1 MKNIEDLRFGGED
14 ADCISGSTER
24 HRREREVSES
34 YKVHL
39 LANAMM
45 GGADVVPSIWGN
57 VQAVAEGLNVMEF
70 DLFIVPDL
78 KPQAMCLRV
87 PSTQDDGKEEMRVCM
102 ALSAG
107 LIRLFEPEEVSF
119 VIGHELGHFL
129 LGHHGY
135 PSVDSAQEPWQKK
148 YLVELHH
155 YAELSADR
163 VGVCACGDAEVGIK
177 ALIKLASGLPTE
189 FLGKDLSSLVSQLR
203 TLEGYTANGSLSTST
218 HPLLPLRARNLV
230 LFSQTPEFNEWTGKG
245 PASVSRA
252 DCDRAILRSYGEI
265 SGVTDAARR
274 SLELAKFWGSLLLF
288 SADKKLSKAEQEWL
302 TDNFGERM
310 TSGGRRFIK
319 AHASQVSE
327 AITRKLEHVVDRGAW
342 VDQANIDSLRSTMNE
357 AFDIAGG
364 SEEIRDQAVHT
375 VMNRFI
381 GAE

>member
-1 MKNIEDLRFGGED
+1 
-14 ADCISGSTER
+14 
-24 HRREREVSES
+24 
-34 YKVHL
+34 
-39 LANAMM
+39 
-45 GGADVVPSIWGN
+45 
-57 VQAVAEGLNVMEF
+57 MEF
-70 DLFIVPDL
+70 DLFIVPDQEA
-78 KPQAMCLRV
+78 QAMCLRL
-87 PSTQDDGKEEMRVCM
+87 PSRQGDGKEEMRVCM
-102 ALSAG
+102 TLSAG

-189 FLGKDLSSLVSQLR
+189 FLGKDLSSFVTQLR
-203 TLEGYTANGSLSTST
+203 TLESYTADGSLSAST

-230 LFSQTPEFNEWTGKG
+230 LFSQTPEFTDWTGNG
-245 PASVSRA
+245 PASLSKA

-265 SGVTDAARR
+265 SGAADAARR
-274 SLELAKFWGSLLLF
+274 SLDLAKFWGSLLLF
-288 SADKKLSKAEQEWL
+288 TADKKLSKAEQEWL

-319 AHASQVSE
+319 AHASHVIE
-327 AITRKLEHVVDRGAW
+327 AITRKVEHVVDREAW
-342 VDQANIDSLRSTMNE
+342 VDQANIDALQSTMNE
-357 AFDIAGG
+357 AFDVAGG
-364 SEEIRDQAVHT
+364 SLEIRDQAIRT
-375 VMNRFI
+375 VMERFI
-381 GAE
+381 GA